1 MPAFFKSAWSR
12 QRTARHCRAVITSAV
27 LHEQP
32 NRATGPESKDSCLLK
47 QGLLKG
53 LSAKVHAAKS
63 DADGAKTELRGA
75 RASLTA
81 VDSTAAALKHAQKE
95 LQLMAERLREE
106 RHAAAGLRRR
116 LQQQQVWC

>member
-1 MPAFFKSAWSR
+1 MLCCMISQAGLLVQKAKPMPP
-12 QRTARHCRAVITSAV
+12 Q
-27 LHEQP
+27 
-32 NRATGPESKDSCLLK
+32 

-81 VDSTAAALKHAQKE
+81 VDSTAADLKHAQKE

-116 LQQQQVWC
+116 LQQQQVGC